1 MNYNIEDIQNGI
13 ATVRY
18 ADGSWAELVLTAD
31 MTKEDLDDLAFQ
43 FAPKVGTVPSFLTV
57 GMVST
62 AAAKPV
68 VEEDEML
75 EGEVVDPDDAV

>member
-18 ADGSWAELVLTAD
+18 ADGSWAELVLKAD

-43 FAPKVGTVPSFLTV
+43 FAPKAGEVPSFLSV

-62 AAAKPV
+62 AAPKP
-68 VEEDEML
+68 VEEDELL
-75 EGEVVDPDDAV
+75 EGEVVDPDDAE